1 MVRVNEQGVSL
12 ARQLLRE
19 LIILAVI
26 IIGIVAT
33 SLPAA
38 ILFQPDETHAT
49 TKTTGAVLNAEQPQP
64 LVEQR
69 ESKENVAFRPQSASG
84 GMH

>member
-1 MVRVNEQGVSL
+1 MVRENEKGVSL

-38 ILFQPDETHAT
+38 ILFQPETHAT
-49 TKTTGAVLNAEQPQP
+49 TKTTGAVLNAAQPRPLAEQTE
-64 LVEQR
+64 L
-69 ESKENVAFRPQSASG
+69 KENVAFRPHSAAAN